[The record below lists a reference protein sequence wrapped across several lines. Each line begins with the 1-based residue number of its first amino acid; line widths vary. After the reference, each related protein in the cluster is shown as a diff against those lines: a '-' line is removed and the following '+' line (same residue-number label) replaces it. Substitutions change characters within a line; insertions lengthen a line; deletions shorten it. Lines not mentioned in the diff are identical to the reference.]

1 VAVLEEA
8 LKTSGGQ
15 PRGGPYVE
23 PFSGLLSYLQLQ
35 KTP

>member
-1 VAVLEEA
+1 VALLEEA

-23 PFSGLLSYLQLQ
+23 PLSELLGYLQP
-35 KTP
+35 KRTP